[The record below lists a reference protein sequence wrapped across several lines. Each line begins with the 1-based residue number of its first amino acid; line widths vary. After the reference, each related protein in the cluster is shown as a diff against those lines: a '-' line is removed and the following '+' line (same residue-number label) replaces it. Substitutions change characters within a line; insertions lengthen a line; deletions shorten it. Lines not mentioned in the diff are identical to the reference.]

1 MMGLC
6 QPRGDYMDKPWK
18 EDDATIEKMVTEGA
32 SVHEIAAA
40 LPHRTFQA
48 VEKRLSRRGLKVE
61 GSRRQKKISFT
72 EIRAERIIEREEALK
87 ILAGTI
93 EKLQKGGEMQEEEL
107 VRIRTIIMAIR
118 GYFIAFDSYEKY
130 AELEARILR
139 LEEVAGKALERVPA
153 DVGQDHQ
160 NGERQR

>member
-1 MMGLC
+1 
-6 QPRGDYMDKPWK
+6 MDKPWK

-48 VEKRLSRRGLKVE
+48 VEKRLSRRGLKTE
-61 GSRRQKKISFT
+61 SRRQKKISFT

>member
-1 MMGLC
+1 MG
-6 QPRGDYMDKPWK
+6 KPWK

-87 ILAGTI
+87 ILAGAL
-93 EKLQKGGEMQEEEL
+93 EKLWKGGEMEEAEL
-107 VRIRTIIMAIR
+107 IRIRTINAVIR
-118 GYFIAFDSYEKY
+118 NYFTVFNSYEKY
-130 AELEARILR
+130 AELEERITR
-139 LEEVAGKALERVPA
+139 LEEAAGKDLEKIPE
-153 DVGQDHQ
+153 DVEQDQQSEEHQ
-160 NGERQR
+160 R